1 MFNIASLAGFGG
13 ARFFSAMK
21 ENKEK
26 NVLIAQ
32 LRNELTES
40 AVYARLAAMEKNRA
54 NREILESISADES
67 SHARMIAAILGRE
80 ARPSAFKVAW
90 TVFCARVFGLT
101 FVLKLMERGED
112 TAGDTYRSILKAY
125 PDLAVIAEDE
135 DRHEAELISML
146 DDSRLKNMGSIVL
159 GLNDALV
166 ELTGALAGFTFALG
180 DSMRIA
186 KLGMITGFAAA
197 MSMAASAFLSAR
209 ADAQAGNDDGDTGNG
224 ALKSALYTGVAYV
237 ATVFLL
243 VSPYAAVGNAT
254 VALIVMLLTAFG
266 IIAFFNFYLSVA
278 RETSFWRGFSVMAG
292 ISTLVALISYGFGYM
307 LR

>member
-1 MFNIASLAGFGG
+1 MT
-13 ARFFSAMK
+13 
-21 ENKEK
+21 ENEEK
-26 NVLIAQ
+26 NTLAAQ

-40 AVYARLAAMEKNRA
+40 AVYSRLAAMEKNPA
-54 NREILESISADES
+54 NREILGSISADES
-67 SHARMIAAILGRE
+67 SHARMIAEILGRE
-80 ARPSAFKVAW
+80 ARPSAFKVFL
-90 TVFCARVFGLT
+90 TVLCARVFGLT

-112 TAGDTYRSILKAY
+112 TAGDKYRSVLKTY
-125 PDLAVIAEDE
+125 PELAVIVEDE
-135 DRHEAELISML
+135 DRHETELINML

-180 DSMRIA
+180 DSTRIA

-209 ADAQAGNDDGDTGNG
+209 ADAQAGNDDGGAGNG

-237 ATVFLL
+237 VTVFLL
-243 VSPYAAVGNAT
+243 VLPYAAFGNAT

-278 RETSFWRGFSVMAG
+278 RETSFWRGFSVMVG
-292 ISTLVALISYGFGYM
+292 ISTLVALISYGFGYL